1 MKTEQIIEGLA
12 GCLDKLTE
20 LEKRINN
27 PYSVW
32 YCSTAARRIL
42 VASEEVRDA
51 IKLIKGGDQ

>member
-1 MKTEQIIEGLA
+1 MKTEEIIDELE
-12 GCLDKLTE
+12 GCLETLTE

-42 VASEEVRDA
+42 VASEEVQDA
-51 IKLIKGGDQ
+51 IKLIRGGSQ